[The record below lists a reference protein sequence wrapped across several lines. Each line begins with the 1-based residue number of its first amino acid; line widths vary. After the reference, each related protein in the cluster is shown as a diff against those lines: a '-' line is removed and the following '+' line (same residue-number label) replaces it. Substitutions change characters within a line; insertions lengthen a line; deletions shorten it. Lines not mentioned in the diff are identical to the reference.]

1 MQYNFKEVSIGTYT
15 KLYQTQVQ
23 YTKQLISVK
32 WEWNKEQ
39 NGMEWN
45 GMVIEA
51 GMHSHMY
58 KSAANSERE
67 PLLL

>member
-1 MQYNFKEVSIGTYT
+1 M
-15 KLYQTQVQ
+15 
-23 YTKQLISVK
+23 
-32 WEWNKEQ
+32 EQ

-51 GMHSHMY
+51 GLHSHMY